1 MINLKKVFAL
11 DVGTRNVV
19 GLLTE
24 HYNGI
29 ELKDAVTIEHET
41 RAMEDGQIHDISKV
55 TKTVLRVKKELEKR
69 NNIELKDVAVAVAGR
84 ELLTEDG
91 IAKKEINIQ
100 NEISEEDI
108 LAIEL
113 LAIQNSLNKLNKT
126 NNGYHCVGYTVTE
139 YKLDGEIIKNPLFQ
153 KGKELEVEIL
163 ATFLP
168 KIVVESMFTMARKA
182 NLNIINMTLEPIAAI
197 NVVIPKDMRKLNL
210 ALVDIGAGT
219 SDIAITKDGKVIG
232 YGMVP
237 MAGDEITEEIEKEYL
252 LEFHE
257 ADKIKRHLTEEGE
270 TVKYTDVLGF
280 ENELSKAD
288 IINSIKKTSEEL
300 SQKIVNR
307 IIEINGKIPQA
318 VIMIG
323 GGSLTPKLSEK
334 VAEKISLPK
343 NRVAVRG
350 TESIKV
356 LRDEKKLLNGA
367 EFVTP
372 VGIANM
378 AVEGKGF
385 KIIPVVID
393 GEEYRVFSFKNK
405 ITLMDSLL
413 AAGVNSKKLY
423 SKSGAPLTLKI
434 NSKLKIVRGE
444 IGKQAIIRVNGEIKN
459 LDEEIKKD
467 SVVDIKYPRDGRNAV
482 YKLEE
487 LYTEYEN
494 LEIKIN
500 SEDYNLKPK
509 VMINSEIKGEDYS
522 FLDRDE
528 VEVIEKY
535 HINELLEKLN
545 LKNIELKFYL
555 NDKKMEI
562 PVSNIIVKKDG
573 KEIALTTEIKSGDS
587 YIIENDNKEEA
598 TLEKIL
604 DFGLE
609 EEIIVTV
616 NDKKVNLGKAKGEVK
631 KDGEKL
637 SLNYKIKSGD
647 VLEYIEA
654 KENLPIVSDIF
665 KEHNPEDFVS
675 KKGGLIKIK
684 VNGKEGNFTTKLRNK
699 DVLKIYYD

>member
-1 MINLKKVFAL
+1 MISLKKVFAL

-24 HYNGI
+24 HQNGI
-29 ELKDAVTIEHET
+29 KLKDIVTIEHET
-41 RAMEDGQIHDISKV
+41 RAMEDGQIHDIAKV
-55 TKTVLRVKKELEKR
+55 TKTVLRVKKELEER

-91 IAKKEINIQ
+91 VAKKEINIQ

-126 NNGYHCVGYTVTE
+126 RSGYHCVGYTVTE

-182 NLNIINMTLEPIAAI
+182 ELNIINMTLEPIAAI

-237 MAGDEITEEIEKEYL
+237 MAGDEITEEIEREYL

-257 ADKIKRHLTEEGE
+257 ADKIKRQLTKDGE
-270 TVKYTDVLGF
+270 KVIYSDVLGF
-280 ENELSKAD
+280 ENELSKSD
-288 IINSIKKTSEEL
+288 IINSIKNISEEL

-307 IIEINGKIPQA
+307 IIEINGKVPQA
-318 VIMIG
+318 IIMIG
-323 GGSLTPKLSEK
+323 GGSLTPNLSEK

-350 TESIKV
+350 TESIKI
-356 LRDEKKLLNGA
+356 LKDEKKLLNGA

-378 AVEGKGF
+378 AVDGKGF
-385 KIIPVVID
+385 KIIPVIID
-393 GEEYRVFSFKNK
+393 GEEYRIFSFKNK
-405 ITLMDSLL
+405 ITLMDALL
-413 AAGVNSKKLY
+413 ASGVNSKKLY
-423 SKSGAPLTLKI
+423 SKSGMPLTLKI
-434 NSKLKIVRGE
+434 NSKLKIIRGE

-467 SVVDIKYPRDGRNAV
+467 SVIEIKYPRDGRDAV
-482 YKLEE
+482 YRLEDLYKEYEE
-487 LYTEYEN
+487 LV
-494 LEIKIN
+494 IKIN
-500 SEDYNLKPK
+500 GEDYNLKPK
-509 VMINSEIKGEDYS
+509 ISVNGEKKEENYS

-535 HINELLEKLN
+535 QISELLDKLN
-545 LKNIELKFYL
+545 LENKELEFYL
-555 NDKKMEI
+555 NEKKMQI
-562 PVSNIIVKKDG
+562 PISNVIVKKDG
-573 KEIALTTEIKSGDS
+573 KEILLTAEIENRAN
-587 YIIENDNKEEA
+587 YVIENDNKEEA

-609 EEIIVTV
+609 EEIIVMV
-616 NDKKVNLGKAKGEVK
+616 NDKKVNLGKVKGEVK

-647 VLEYIEA
+647 VLEYTEA
-654 KENLPIVSDIF
+654 NENLPIVSDIF

-675 KKGGLIKIK
+675 KKGGLIRIK